1 MANCGL
7 LMGSQVSEV
16 IISGCILTEKT
27 LHQVTGSQNK
37 HERAVDMGWVWIDRG
52 TRKVSLGKG
61 REWSA
66 YIVYMYGIV
75 IHVIHENVVH
85 NLV

>member
-1 MANCGL
+1 
-7 LMGSQVSEV
+7 MGSQVSEV
-16 IISGCILTEKT
+16 IISGCGFTQKA
-27 LHQVTGSQNK
+27 LHKLTGSQNK
-37 HERAVDMGWVWIDRG
+37 CERAVDMGYRGWTDRG
-52 TRKVSLGKG
+52 VRKVRQGKG

-75 IHVIHENVVH
+75 IHVIHENIIH